1 MKLRRLAKLLGAAA
15 VIGGGYKIVTKLRSD
30 RECGRSTFQGWNQK
44 WRHGPAGEDNG
55 DNDGATAG
63 TADTADTATGGEKP
77 TNSVS
82 GLCEVVDI
90 ESPSEPEPAASA

>member
-1 MKLRRLAKLLGAAA
+1 MKLKRLAKLLGAAA

-30 RECGRSTFQGWNQK
+30 RECGTSTFRGLSQK
-44 WRHGPAGEDNG
+44 WRHGPAGENNG
-55 DNDGATAG
+55 DDNGATAG
-63 TADTADTATGGEKP
+63 TADSATGEEES

-90 ESPSEPEPAASA
+90 ESPSESNPAASV